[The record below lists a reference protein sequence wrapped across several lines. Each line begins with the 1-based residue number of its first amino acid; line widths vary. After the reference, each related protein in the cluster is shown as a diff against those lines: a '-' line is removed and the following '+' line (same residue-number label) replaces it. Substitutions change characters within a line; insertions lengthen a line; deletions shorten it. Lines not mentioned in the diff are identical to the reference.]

1 MRRRLTVGLALL
13 RVTGM
18 AAVVLL
24 LWNPVTA
31 RLDPGDAPPLVL
43 LDASLSMSGHGGRW
57 REALDSARAL
67 AKGGGRGGGGVIWRF
82 GSSVR
87 AYDTLPPGDGATR
100 LAPALAAAAGRGGP
114 LSIVTDGAI
123 DDVVDV
129 PPDLLRRARIVQL
142 PRPPFFDAYVAAVDG
157 PRRVA
162 AGDTLRLKVSYG
174 TAGKTAGENAGA
186 RGRGQGTLA
195 LYLAGRRVVSRV
207 VALPD
212 SGTVFSEITL
222 PPALF
227 TGSARAGWQALEVRL
242 EGVAGDSEPRDDAR
256 MFLLEV
262 SPPPSV
268 VLLASPPDWDS
279 RFLAR
284 TLSDVAR
291 VPVRTFVGS
300 EPGGGGE
307 RGWRD
312 GASLAPVSGAD
323 VARAVAGARLV
334 VRVGDPAKFDRFL
347 APGAVLTWR
356 TARGQE
362 GDWYVQLP
370 GPSALAGALGG
381 IAWDSLAP
389 AAAVSDLALPSDST
403 AVVVLTARLARRGA
417 PRPVLVLSE
426 RAGKGG
432 VGSAR
437 EATVAAA
444 GLFRWAFRGGASAEA
459 YRALVAALTD
469 WLLAEGAG
477 RRERFAPVTYEV
489 PNGMPLAWRW
499 IGSGSPRDLA
509 VRLTAGGT
517 TRSDTLR
524 FDATGRAELLLP
536 PALYAYATPG
546 GPERGVVAVE
556 TYSSEWRPATATLR
570 AQAGGAVALV
580 ASTALRERWW
590 MFVIAIAAFATEWAW
605 RRRQGLP

>member
-18 AAVVLL
+18 AALVLL

-67 AKGGGRGGGGVIWRF
+67 AKGGGGGGGVIWRF
-82 GSSVR
+82 GSTVR

-114 LSIVTDGAI
+114 LSVVTDGAI
-123 DDVVDV
+123 DDIADV
-129 PPDLLRRARIVQL
+129 PPDLLRRARVVQL
-142 PRPPFFDAYVAAVDG
+142 PRSAFFDAYVAAVDG

-174 TAGKTAGENAGA
+174 TAGKAAGDNAGA
-186 RGRGQGTLA
+186 RGRGKGTLA
-195 LYLAGRRVVSRV
+195 LYLAGRRLVSRV

-212 SGTVFSEITL
+212 SGTVSTEITL
-222 PPALF
+222 PLSPSL
-227 TGSARAGWQALEVRL
+227 GSSRAGWQALEVRL

-256 MFLLEV
+256 VFVLEV

-284 TLSDVAR
+284 TLSDVAG
-291 VPVRTFVGS
+291 VPVRAFVES
-300 EPGGGGE
+300 EPAGGE

-312 GASLAPVSGAD
+312 AASLAPVSSAD

-334 VRVGDPAKFDRFL
+334 VRVGDPVRFVRFSG
-347 APGAVLTWR
+347 PGAVLTWR
-356 TARGQE
+356 TAHGHE

-370 GPSALAGALGG
+370 GPSPLAGALAG

-389 AAAVSDLALPSDST
+389 AAAVSDLALPLPADSA
-403 AVVVLTARLARRGA
+403 AVVVLTARLARRGT
-417 PRPVLVLSE
+417 PRPVIVLSE
-426 RAGKGG
+426 HDGAG
-432 VGSAR
+432 GSAR
-437 EATVAAA
+437 RATVAAA

-459 YRALVAALTD
+459 YRAVVAALAD
-469 WLLAEGAG
+469 WLLAGGEASW
-477 RRERFAPVTYEV
+477 ERFVPVTHEV
-489 PNGMPLAWRW
+489 ANGMPVAWRW
-499 IGSGSPRDLA
+499 AGAGSPRD
-509 VRLTAGGT
+509 VTVTLTAAGT
-517 TRSDTLR
+517 SRTDTLR
-524 FDATGRAELLLP
+524 FDATGHAELSLP
-536 PALYAYATPG
+536 PGVYSYGSPSGA
-546 GPERGVVAVE
+546 ERGVVAVE
-556 TYSSEWRPATATLR
+556 TYSDEWRPAAPVLR
-570 AQAGGAVALV
+570 AQAGGAAGRL
-580 ASTALRERWW
+580 ASAPLRERWW
-590 MFVIAIAAFATEWAW
+590 LFVVAIAAFATEWAW

>member
-1 MRRRLTVGLALL
+1 V
-13 RVTGM
+13 
-18 AAVVLL
+18 
-24 LWNPVTA
+24 
-31 RLDPGDAPPLVL
+31 
-43 LDASLSMSGHGGRW
+43 
-57 REALDSARAL
+57 
-67 AKGGGRGGGGVIWRF
+67 
-82 GSSVR
+82 
-87 AYDTLPPGDGATR
+87 
-100 LAPALAAAAGRGGP
+100 
-114 LSIVTDGAI
+114 
-123 DDVVDV
+123 
-129 PPDLLRRARIVQL
+129 
-142 PRPPFFDAYVAAVDG
+142 
-157 PRRVA
+157 
-162 AGDTLRLKVSYG
+162 
-174 TAGKTAGENAGA
+174 
-186 RGRGQGTLA
+186 
-195 LYLAGRRVVSRV
+195 
-207 VALPD
+207 
-212 SGTVFSEITL
+212 
-222 PPALF
+222 
-227 TGSARAGWQALEVRL
+227 
-242 EGVAGDSEPRDDAR
+242 
-256 MFLLEV
+256 LEV

-312 GASLAPVSGAD
+312 GASLTPVSGAE

-334 VRVGDPAKFDRFL
+334 VRGGDPAKFDRFS

-444 GLFRWAFRGGASAEA
+444 GLFRWAFRGGASDGACGA
-459 YRALVAALTD
+459 AAPARAVRVRDTGRPGARRRGGGDVLLRMASGDRHAARPSGQRG
-469 WLLAEGAG
+469 GAG
-477 RRERFAPVTYEV
+477 REHGAARAVV
-489 PNGMPLAWRW
+489 DV
-499 IGSGSPRDLA
+499 RD
-509 VRLTAGGT
+509 RH
-517 TRSDTLR
+517 
-524 FDATGRAELLLP
+524 
-536 PALYAYATPG
+536 
-546 GPERGVVAVE
+546 RGVRDGVGVAA
-556 TYSSEWRPATATLR
+556 AT
-570 AQAGGAVALV
+570 
-580 ASTALRERWW
+580 
-590 MFVIAIAAFATEWAW
+590 
-605 RRRQGLP
+605 